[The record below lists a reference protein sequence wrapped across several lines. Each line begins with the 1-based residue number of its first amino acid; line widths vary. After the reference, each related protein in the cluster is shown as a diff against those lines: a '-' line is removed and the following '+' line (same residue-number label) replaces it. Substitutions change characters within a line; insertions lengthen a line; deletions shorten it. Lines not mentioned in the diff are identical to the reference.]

1 MSKKPLE
8 IHIDM
13 DRNCDNCG
21 KGGATPSG
29 YCMACVAKQIKAGK
43 FDNIIKEKNMAKKDS
58 MQKEVD
64 KTEQNEEVGTFPKIA
79 SHCRIKQCMLKKGG
93 KDIRFDN
100 FAVSSG
106 QTELLDTLIEAEEE
120 VQVTI
125 SPIQGRLP
133 GC

>member
-1 MSKKPLE
+1 
-8 IHIDM
+8 
-13 DRNCDNCG
+13 
-21 KGGATPSG
+21 
-29 YCMACVAKQIKAGK
+29 
-43 FDNIIKEKNMAKKDS
+43 MAKT
-58 MQKEVD
+58 MQNEVK
-64 KTEQNEEVGTFPKIA
+64 KTEQKGEVGAFPKIA

>member
-1 MSKKPLE
+1 MS
-8 IHIDM
+8 
-13 DRNCDNCG
+13 
-21 KGGATPSG
+21 
-29 YCMACVAKQIKAGK
+29 
-43 FDNIIKEKNMAKKDS
+43 KKDS
-58 MQKEVD
+58 MQEEVE
-64 KTEQNEEVGTFPKIA
+64 KTEQKEEVGTFPKIT
-79 SHCRIKQCMLKKGG
+79 SRCRIKQCMLKKGG

>member
-1 MSKKPLE
+1 
-8 IHIDM
+8 
-13 DRNCDNCG
+13 
-21 KGGATPSG
+21 
-29 YCMACVAKQIKAGK
+29 
-43 FDNIIKEKNMAKKDS
+43 
-58 MQKEVD
+58 MQKEVENA
-64 KTEQNEEVGTFPKIA
+64 EQMEDATPKAEVGSFPKIT

-93 KDIRFDN
+93 KDIRFDS

>member
-1 MSKKPLE
+1 M
-8 IHIDM
+8 
-13 DRNCDNCG
+13 
-21 KGGATPSG
+21 
-29 YCMACVAKQIKAGK
+29 AKQ
-43 FDNIIKEKNMAKKDS
+43 S
-58 MQKEVD
+58 TMQKEVD
-64 KTEQNEEVGTFPKIA
+64 KAEKERTFPKIT
-79 SHCRIKQCMLKKGG
+79 SHCRIKQCLLKKGG

-133 GC
+133 GTT